1 MRKTTIT
8 SAFLILA
15 LAGCTDKLDKG
26 IEKKTVTVTITNA
39 VTGTNAAGDAA
50 YDFCAARFVGFA
62 TEAGDR
68 EAAMAVCETPGEM
81 TINASVRKEA
91 SFIWCYSP
99 GAIGMQ
105 QTFTVPQTTEKT
117 VDVVS
122 EDLGAMLY
130 CSGKTEI
137 SDKTASCT
145 INPLTAGVVL
155 NILDSKGKYEGYTIS
170 GVRIEGSE
178 GITLA
183 GDVTISLYGASVEFL
198 ANESS
203 SVTVLSGF
211 DEKTPMVVGTSAEP
225 TKVGAVL
232 LPCAFTGKI
241 TVYGPKFTA
250 SVDVTTPLNF
260 QAGYVKTVNVDLAVA
275 SIKAFPK
282 RIGILG
288 DSISTFSGMIPDGYK
303 AYYPQSSGD
312 NTDVNDWKKTYW
324 GQLITNFWMGE
335 LDVNSSWSGGCVAPG
350 STRTQPAFT
359 ARCTDFIDP
368 DVILLFGGT
377 NDCQS
382 GCAVEIG
389 EFDFDTPVGL
399 LNTNARFRESY
410 IAVIKTILATYPNAK
425 IICIVGN
432 HIDGLYASSIPTI
445 ADHFGIPYVDFRDDK
460 AVTVYSS
467 LHPNA
472 AGHAHMAK
480 KIYESTLEL
489 FK

>member
-1 MRKTTIT
+1 MRKTIL
-8 SAFLILA
+8 SAFLVLA
-15 LAGCTDKLDKG
+15 FAGCTGKMENR
-26 IEKKTVTVTITNA
+26 IEKNTVTVNITNA
-39 VTGTNAAGDAA
+39 VTGTNPAGDSA
-50 YDFCAARFVGFA
+50 YDFCASRFVGFA

-81 TINASVRKEA
+81 TINASVSKEA

-105 QTFTVPQTTEKT
+105 QTFTVPSTIEKT
-117 VDVVS
+117 VDIVG
-122 EDLGAMLY
+122 EDLKAMLY
-130 CSGKTEI
+130 CSEKTEI
-137 SDKTASCT
+137 SGQTAACAVK
-145 INPLTAGVVL
+145 PLTSGVIL
-155 NILDSKGKYEGYTIS
+155 NILDSDGKYEGYTIS
-170 GVRIEGSE
+170 GVRIEGTE
-178 GITLA
+178 GITIA
-183 GDVTISLYGASVEFL
+183 GDVTISLHGASVEFL
-198 ANESS
+198 ANGSS
-203 SVTVLSGF
+203 SVTVLSGL
-211 DEKTPMVVGTSAEP
+211 DEKTPLTVGTTAEP
-225 TKVGAVL
+225 SQVGAVL

-250 SVDVTTPLNF
+250 IVDITTPLNF
-260 QAGYVKTVNVDLAVA
+260 QAGYVKTVNIDLSVA
-275 SIKAFPK
+275 AIKAFPK
-282 RIGILG
+282 RIGVLG
-288 DSISTFSGMIPDGYK
+288 DSISTFSDMIPSGYK

-359 ARCTDFIDP
+359 VRCTDFIDP

-410 IAVIKTILATYPNAK
+410 IAVIKTIRATYPKAK

-432 HIDGLYASSIPTI
+432 HIEGAYASSIPTI
-445 ADHFGIPYVDFRDDK
+445 ADHFGIPWVDFRGDK
-460 AVTVYSS
+460 SVTVYSS

-472 AGHAHMAK
+472 AGHAYMAK